1 MLSPLLVGWPL
12 RARLWAAADWMDPYL
27 HTAVVQ
33 HGRDLLERFGADNR
47 QFARAGFTVP
57 GRLFNLAFGD
67 VGGYLAFR
75 YFLALVAV
83 VPAYLLFRRL
93 YGRAAG
99 AVAVVAVLA
108 NPVVLLAWGSDYG
121 DCSAVSYLVAGTCC
135 LVMPAASP
143 GRRTGWLTL
152 AGVALSLALHSMFVT
167 LPLIGGLVLAHAAL
181 TGADRLGGQHRAI
194 LLQHGRL
201 TGADRLGG
209 QHRAILL
216 QHGRLTARRS
226 RREALTQ
233 LGLLAAVLVATT
245 GVLVVIAKLL
255 FGAGDIVTPT
265 WTAYQRLRM
274 PDQVT
279 LWHSPSGRWAL
290 ADPHL
295 LVPPAAIAAWAA
307 ARWRRGAAAAERTI
321 VLAAALQSL
330 AYGYL
335 QFLNTEQ
342 TLEFYLYLSL
352 LWPAVVLV
360 SAFAVVAV
368 AERLLGSGW
377 TAWVPATL
385 VLLAPL
391 ALHPFREQL
400 VFRVPWL
407 GLLLAVGL
415 LATAAVAGAARVRP
429 HPARALMLCAALVVG
444 SYVLLT
450 GKDTGKPWLPG
461 QVHYPPPHYAG
472 VIGMPYGQQRD
483 EYAAASQLHHVVP
496 AAQRPGTPLLLW
508 WTRTPFSSAVN
519 ITAAQYGW
527 NRNALHGSLP
537 TATPADLTQIRQWK
551 PDYLGLL
558 STTGREFDA
567 AVRTLARAGVPATVT
582 RTATLHHRSATV
594 FVQVVRVGAGSAQ
607 QPGRPAETVT
617 GRGPARWA
625 E

>member
-1 MLSPLLVGWPL
+1 MADGPAGEAGGAGSWRSRAVESGLLGLSPLLVVWPL
-12 RARLWAAADWMDPYL
+12 RAQLWAPAYWIDPYL

-33 HGRDLLERFGADNR
+33 HGRDLLDRYGADNR
-47 QFARAGFTVP
+47 QFARVGFTVP
-57 GRLFNLAFGD
+57 GRLFNLVFGD

-93 YGRAAG
+93 CGRAAG
-99 AVAVVAVLA
+99 AVAVVAMLA

-143 GRRTGWLTL
+143 RRRGAWVTL

-167 LPLIGGLVLAHAAL
+167 LPLVGALVLAHAA
-181 TGADRLGGQHRAI
+181 
-194 LLQHGRL
+194 
-201 TGADRLGG
+201 
-209 QHRAILL
+209 
-216 QHGRLTARRS
+216 LTARRS

-233 LGLLAAVLVATT
+233 LGLLAGVLVVTT
-245 GVLVVIAKLL
+245 GVLVLMAKLL
-255 FGAGDIVTPT
+255 FGAGDILTPT
-265 WTAYQRLRM
+265 WAAYQGLRM
-274 PDQVT
+274 PDQVMR
-279 LWHSPSGRWAL
+279 WHSPSGRWAL
-290 ADPHL
+290 QDPHL

-307 ARWRRGAAAAERTI
+307 ARWRRGAPVAELTV

-368 AERLLGSGW
+368 AERLLGSVW

-391 ALHPFREQL
+391 ALHPFRERL

-407 GLLLAVGL
+407 GLLLAAAL
-415 LATAAVAGAARVRP
+415 LATAAVGRAARVRA
-429 HPARALMLCAALVVG
+429 HPAGALVLCAALVVG
-444 SYVLLT
+444 SYVLLA
-450 GKDTGKPWLPG
+450 GKDTHKPWLPG
-461 QVHYPPPHYAG
+461 QVHYPPPHYAA
-472 VIGMPYGQQRD
+472 VIGTPYGQQQD

-496 AAQRPGTPLLLW
+496 APQRPGTPLLLW

-519 ITAAQYGW
+519 IAAAQYGW
-527 NRNALHGSLP
+527 NRNALRGSLP
-537 TATPADLTQIRQWK
+537 AATPADLSQIRQWE
-551 PDYLGLL
+551 PDYLVLL
-558 STTGREFDA
+558 SPTGREFDA
-567 AVRTLARAGVPATVT
+567 AVRTLARGGVPATVT
-582 RTATLHHRSATV
+582 RTATLQHLSATV
-594 FVQVVRVGAGSAQ
+594 FVQVVRIGAGAGQ
-607 QPGRPAETVT
+607 QPGP
-617 GRGPARWA
+617 
-625 E
+625 